1 MAKIVGWILCI
12 WGILRFLSIDALIA
26 GIQGADIIGNSES
39 TIGTLW
45 LIVDMTILDKAI
57 GIVSAICG
65 LLSGEGKIL
74 LIGIILT
81 VLSFTPVSDYIMMI
95 MYSIGSIF
103 AG

>member
-12 WGILRFLSIDALIA
+12 WGIWRFLSIDALIA
-26 GIQGADIIGNSES
+26 GVQGADIVGNSES

-45 LIVDMTILDKAI
+45 LIVDMTILDTAI
-57 GIVSAICG
+57 GIMSAICG
-65 LLSGEGKIL
+65 LLSGEGKVL

-81 VLSFTPVSDYIMMI
+81 VLSFTPVSDYIMAF
-95 MYSIGSIF
+95 MYSIGSAF

>member
-1 MAKIVGWILCI
+1 MHM
-12 WGILRFLSIDALIA
+12 GILRFLSIDALIA

-65 LLSGEGKIL
+65 FLSEGKRQTMRPTR
-74 LIGIILT
+74 IIKPQPMAT
-81 VLSFTPVSDYIMMI
+81 AQVSGNHPVC
-95 MYSIGSIF
+95 
-103 AG
+103 